1 MRGEAGFAYADRM
14 VLGTFAQTVWPPKS
28 YEHDILP
35 SRDIRPLRRGCA
47 WFFRRVSRAN
57 ALAVALGG
65 MLFRTGDLV
74 RFVRRMGDGIY
85 GIDRPSCRGTHG

>member
-1 MRGEAGFAYADRM
+1 M
-14 VLGTFAQTVWPPKS
+14 VFGTLPQTVWPRKS
-28 YEHDILP
+28 YERDILP

-65 MLFRTGDLV
+65 MFFRTGTL
-74 RFVRRMGDGIY
+74 VRRMGDGIY
-85 GIDRPSCRGTHG
+85 GIDRSSCRGTHG